1 MSAAVSGQARAGCR
15 PPGPA
20 RLKAAALAELA
31 TLLALMLTLV
41 LTLIPTKAQAGRTC
55 EATPQAPAEVVR
67 GMALAL
73 RTAQALDAS
82 GAQVLLLARAGADLS
97 ANGLR
102 WSHMGFVYREADPAS
117 TSAANATGTTAT
129 SPGSAPVW
137 RVVHKLNH
145 CGSAEAALYRQGLGE
160 FFLDRPARY
169 EAAFIALAPELQ
181 ARLLPLLRDNDRL
194 TQLDEPRYS
203 MLAYPWSTRYQ
214 QSNQW
219 LTETLAMAALES
231 SPTAD
236 KVADTAAGLGP
247 GVGRALVSR
256 AQAQAWLQD
265 RGYAPSVLH
274 IGAMQRL
281 GARLSAANIAFD
293 DHPDDKRWSDRIET
307 TTVDSVFSWVRRAG
321 LSVRPGAPVVR
332 VP

>member
-1 MSAAVSGQARAGCR
+1 MSAARPGQARAGGR
-15 PPGPA
+15 PPW
-20 RLKAAALAELA
+20 LVQLTAAALAVLA
-31 TLLALMLTLV
+31 TLLAVMLAVTLA
-41 LTLIPTKAQAGRTC
+41 LLPTQAQAGRTC
-55 EATPQAPAEVVR
+55 EATPQTPTEVVR

-97 ANGLR
+97 AYGLR
-102 WSHMGFVYREADPAS
+102 WSHMGFVYRESGPAADGATTTGAS
-117 TSAANATGTTAT
+117 TTAT
-129 SPGSAPVW
+129 SPGPAPVW
-137 RVVHKLNH
+137 RVLHKLNH
-145 CGSAEAALYRQGLGE
+145 CGSDEAALYRQGLGE
-160 FFLDRPARY
+160 FFMDRPVRY
-169 EAAFIALAPELQ
+169 EAAFMALAPELQ
-181 ARLLPLLRDNDRL
+181 ARLLPLLRDNDRV

-219 LTETLAMAALES
+219 LTETLAMAALE
-231 SPTAD
+231 P
-236 KVADTAAGLGP
+236 AASAP
-247 GVGRALVSR
+247 GAGQARLSR
-256 AQAQAWLQD
+256 AQAQAWLQE

-307 TTVDSVFSWVRRAG
+307 TTVDSVFGWLRRAG
-321 LSVRPGAPVVR
+321 LGVSPGAPVIR

>member
-1 MSAAVSGQARAGCR
+1 MSAVATGCVR
-15 PPGPA
+15 PGGLTPGCA
-20 RLKAAALAELA
+20 LLKAVAWAVRA
-31 TLLALMLTLV
+31 TLPTLMLALTAA
-41 LTLIPTKAQAGRTC
+41 PAQAGRTC
-55 EATPQAPAEVVR
+55 EATPQSPAEVVR

-97 ANGLR
+97 AYGLR
-102 WSHMGFVYREADPAS
+102 WSHMGFVYRETAPDAATTGAAG
-117 TSAANATGTTAT
+117 TSAV
-129 SPGSAPVW
+129 PAPVW

-160 FFLDRPARY
+160 FFLDRPVRY
-169 EAAFIALAPELQ
+169 EAAFMALAPELQ

-219 LTETLAMAALES
+219 LTETLALAALE
-231 SPTAD
+231 PGPLADNAAATA
-236 KVADTAAGLGP
+236 TGLGQTL
-247 GVGRALVSR
+247 VGRP
-256 AQAQAWLQD
+256 QAQAWLQD

-307 TTVDSVFSWVRRAG
+307 TTVDSVFTWVRRAG
-321 LSVRPGAPVVR
+321 LGVRPGAPVVR